1 MLIHRLDIP
10 ALPVL
15 LPLGAL
21 LMVVS
26 VVVLHRRRQ
35 LTAVRLAV
43 FWLAGWYAVAV
54 IGATL
59 LPMSLAWGPGAAP
72 PDLARILW
80 VPIIDMRK
88 RDFVLN
94 TLMTVPLATVLYLVF
109 GVRDW
114 GRVVLTGFLL
124 SLSIEVTQLTLLLT
138 LSGQRWADVHDVVSN
153 TFGAAFG
160 YVVLWRLMRFARFR
174 RVVESCASGRDHR
187 RARILR
193 AGRADRAAAR

>member
-15 LPLGAL
+15 LPLGVL

-26 VVVLHRRRQ
+26 VVVLHRRGE
-35 LTAVRLAV
+35 LTVPRVAV

-54 IGATL
+54 VGATM
-59 LPMSLAWGPGAAP
+59 LPMSLAWGPDAAP
-72 PDLARILW
+72 PDVSRILW
-80 VPIIDMRK
+80 VPIVDMRK

-109 GVRDW
+109 GVREW
-114 GRVVLTGFLL
+114 GRVVRTGLLL
-124 SLSIEVTQLTLLLT
+124 SVTIELTQLTLLLT
-138 LSGQRWADVHDVVSN
+138 LNGMRWADVHDVMSN

-160 YVVLWRLMRFARFR
+160 YVLLWRLMRYERFR
-174 RVVESCASGRDHR
+174 RLVEFGRG
-187 RARILR
+187 ARPVR
-193 AGRADRAAAR
+193 AGHDATAAAR

>member
-15 LPLGAL
+15 LPLGVL

-26 VVVLHRRRQ
+26 VVALRRRGQ
-35 LTAVRLAV
+35 LTPLRLAV
-43 FWLAGWYAVAV
+43 FWLAGWYGVAV
-54 IGATL
+54 IGATM
-59 LPMSLAWGPGAAP
+59 LPMSLAWGPDAAP

-94 TLMTVPLATVLYLVF
+94 TLMTVPLATVSYLVF
-109 GVRDW
+109 GVREW
-114 GRVVLTGFLL
+114 GRVVRTGFLL
-124 SLSIEVTQLTLLLT
+124 SLAIELTQLTLLLT
-138 LSGQRWADVHDVVSN
+138 LNGQRWADVHDVVSN

-160 YVVLWRLMRFARFR
+160 YVVFWRLMRFARFR
-174 RVVESCASGRDHR
+174 RVMESYFSDRSDQTARD
-187 RARILR
+187 
-193 AGRADRAAAR
+193 ADRVTAR

>member
-15 LPLGAL
+15 LPLGVL

-26 VVVLHRRRQ
+26 VVVLHRRGE
-35 LTAVRLAV
+35 LTPLRLAV

-54 IGATL
+54 IGATM

-72 PDLARILW
+72 PDLSRILW

-88 RDFVLN
+88 RDFLLN
-94 TLMTVPLATVLYLVF
+94 ALMTVPLATLLYLVF
-109 GVRDW
+109 GVREW
-114 GRVVLTGFLL
+114 GRVVRTGLVL
-124 SLSIEVTQLTLLLT
+124 GAAIELTQLTLLLT
-138 LSGQRWADVHDVVSN
+138 LNGQRWADVHDVVSN

-160 YVVLWRLMRFARFR
+160 YVLLWRLMRYARFR
-174 RVVESCASGRDHR
+174 RVVESCASGR
-187 RARILR
+187 ILP
-193 AGRADRAAAR
+193 AGRDATVAAR

>member
-15 LPLGAL
+15 LPLGVL

-26 VVVLHRRRQ
+26 LVVLHRRGE
-35 LTAVRLAV
+35 LTPLRVIV

-54 IGATL
+54 VGATL

-72 PDLARILW
+72 PDVSRILW
-80 VPIIDMRK
+80 VPILDMRK

-94 TLMTVPLATVLYLVF
+94 TLMTVPLATVLYVVF

-114 GRVVLTGFLL
+114 GRVVRTGFLL
-124 SLSIEVTQLTLLLT
+124 GLVIELTQLTLLLT
-138 LSGQRWADVHDVVSN
+138 LNGLRWADVHDVVSN

-160 YVVLWRLMRFARFR
+160 YVLLWRLMRFARFR
-174 RVVESCASGRDHR
+174 RVVESCVCGRIVRTGRDAPAT
-187 RARILR
+187 AR
-193 AGRADRAAAR
+193 